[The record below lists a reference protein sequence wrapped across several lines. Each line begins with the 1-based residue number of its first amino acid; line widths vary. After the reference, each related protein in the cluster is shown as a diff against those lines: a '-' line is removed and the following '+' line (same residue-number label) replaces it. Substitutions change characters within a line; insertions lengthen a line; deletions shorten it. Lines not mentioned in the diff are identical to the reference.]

1 MEGVISCAH
10 QALEDL
16 SRGFVAE
23 MFREGTSVLVNRI
36 GEKWFLT
43 NKITFFIM
51 QELAVILTNG
61 SAGRE

>member
-1 MEGVISCAH
+1 MEGVINCAH
-10 QALEDL
+10 QALKDL
-16 SRGFVAE
+16 SRDFVSE
-23 MFREGTSVLVNRI
+23 MFREGTSALVNRI

-51 QELAVILTNG
+51 QELAVILTNN